1 MTTEQ
6 LRLLDAAI
14 QTTKDAMRVAEMFSN
29 LCDLK
34 DAEIARLEAV
44 VAERDQTIEDLALGT
59 TR

>member
-1 MTTEQ
+1 MTNKQ
-6 LRLLDAAI
+6 LLENAIATAQDAI
-14 QTTKDAMRVAEMFSN
+14 RVAEMFAS